1 MNREATPTVSEF
13 EPVIGLEIHVQLKTR
28 TKLFCSNENEFGAEP
43 NEHVCPVCLGLPGAL
58 PVLNREAVALG
69 VRAAVGLHCTVHKH
83 SVFARKN
90 YFYPDLPKGYQI
102 SQFDEPFA
110 TEGYLDVPG
119 EDGADARRIRLHRI
133 HLEEDAGKSLH
144 DRLPGATAVDLN
156 RAGVPLIEIVTEPD
170 VRSPAEARDFLVR
183 LRQALLY
190 LDVSDCNMEEG
201 SLRVDANVSIRR
213 PGDPLGTKTEVK
225 NMNSFSNVERA
236 LVFEIA
242 RQRELRAAGEA
253 VVHETLLWDATRN
266 EARSMRSKEESHDYR
281 YFPDPDLPPVEISG
295 EWLESIRADIPE
307 MPWTRTARFRDS
319 FGLSEEHAS
328 QLTASREIADYYE
341 EIVAAGAKPA
351 DAASWVMGEVLAA
364 VNQSRSTLQEFSIR
378 PKPLAELLDLL
389 QTGTISRPIAR
400 QVFASMLETGR
411 SASAIVEDEG
421 LGQVNDSAALEGWV
435 DQVIA
440 GHPDEVGRFRGG
452 ESKLMGFL
460 VGQVMKASGGKA
472 NPKEVSSLMRN
483 KL

>member
-1 MNREATPTVSEF
+1 MNQEATPTVSEF

-28 TKLFCSNENEFGAEP
+28 TKLFCGNENEFGAEP

-58 PVLNREAVALG
+58 PVLNRQAVELG
-69 VRAAVGLHCTVHKH
+69 VRAALGLHCTVHGH

-110 TEGYLDVPG
+110 TDGHLDVPA
-119 EDGADARRIRLHRI
+119 EDEEPTRIRIRRI

-144 DRLPGATAVDLN
+144 DRLPRATAVDLN

-170 VRSPAEARDFLVR
+170 VRSPAEARAFLVR
-183 LRQALLY
+183 LRQALEY

-236 LVFEIA
+236 LVFELA
-242 RQRELRAAGEA
+242 RQRERMSAGDA
-253 VVHETLLWDATRN
+253 IVHETLLWDASRN
-266 EARSMRSKEESHDYR
+266 EARPMRSKEESHDYR
-281 YFPDPDLPPVEISG
+281 YFPDPDLPSVEIA
-295 EWLESIRADIPE
+295 EPWLESIRSGIPE
-307 MPWTRTARFRDS
+307 MPWARTARFRETFS
-319 FGLSEEHAS
+319 LSDEHAS
-328 QLTASREIADYYE
+328 QLTATREIADYYE
-341 EIVAAGAKPA
+341 EVVAAGSEPA

-364 VNQSRSTLQEFSIR
+364 VNQHRSTLSEFAIR
-378 PKPLAELLDLL
+378 PRPLAELLGLL
-389 QTGTISRPIAR
+389 RAGAISRPIAR
-400 QVFASMLETGR
+400 QVFTTMLTSGR
-411 SASAIVEDEG
+411 SPSAIVEEEG

-435 DQVIA
+435 DQTVA
-440 GHPDEVGRFRGG
+440 AHPDEVGRFRGG

-460 VGQVMKASGGKA
+460 VGQVMKASAGKA
-472 NPKEVSSLMRN
+472 NPKEVVELLRK